1 MAKKK
6 KQQKTKNPPVAKVNI
21 QELHDSR
28 DGGQI
33 ALRGYSYQFLYSC
46 NLILSSGTD
55 TIFSLEGIE
64 HIDTIKCKEV
74 LL

>member
-6 KQQKTKNPPVAKVNI
+6 KQQKTKKPPAAKVNI
-21 QELHDSR
+21 QELHESR

-46 NLILSSGTD
+46 NLILSEL
-55 TIFSLEGIE
+55 TI
-64 HIDTIKCKEV
+64 
-74 LL
+74 